1 MLFHMTLSSGVLY
14 TVPVGLIFTVWTSPC
29 YFHKHQH
36 HKEESNTEDYHLM
49 CILSITLLTGISL
62 RWSFKKSSTLVSLSP
77 PLSNHIPQ
85 RSLALPA
92 GIPFSRGHSP
102 ASFLFLQLIGIFL
115 FSHLIFPAKNLHLW
129 LFSQTAFISSSST
142 PMARMR

>member
-14 TVPVGLIFTVWTSPC
+14 RPSWSYLYHTPFPDWVPSC
-29 YFHKHQH
+29 YFHKH
-36 HKEESNTEDYHLM
+36 KGESNTEDYHLM
-49 CILSITLLTGISL
+49 CITLLTGISL
-62 RWSFKKSSTLVSLSP
+62 RWSFKKSSTLIFLSP
-77 PLSNHIPQ
+77 LSSNHIPQ

-102 ASFLFLQLIGIFL
+102 ASFLFLQLIGTSLFL
-115 FSHLIFPAKNLHLW
+115 HFIFPAKNLHLW